1 VVRNFEFFRRCENMG
16 FNKENVSLKLQG
28 MQIMEVGTLDKKDIT
43 LLKKIAAKE
52 KEKNSYLKN
61 EKVEMVRVK
70 AKKRREN

>member
-1 VVRNFEFFRRCENMG
+1 MG

>member
-43 LLKKIAAKE
+43 LLKKIAAERKG
-52 KEKNSYLKN
+52 
-61 EKVEMVRVK
+61 
-70 AKKRREN
+70 KKFLFKK